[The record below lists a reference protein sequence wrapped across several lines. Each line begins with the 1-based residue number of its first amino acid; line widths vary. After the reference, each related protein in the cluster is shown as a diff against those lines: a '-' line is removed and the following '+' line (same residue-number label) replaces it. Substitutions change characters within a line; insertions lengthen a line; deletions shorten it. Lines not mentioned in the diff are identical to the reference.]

1 MRNVNLFSVHFVLW
15 CIWSVNGCVSMFYLH
30 CTWLLSQGDG
40 LRRQKQMAVPTMQ
53 AEMMRRLLTATKT
66 NHVNSKPSSVPLSW
80 PGNYGMRGIESH
92 LRLSLGLR
100 FSVHLL
106 RHIVFVSS
114 SDPSPQWLTL
124 SQTKSGLIHSS
135 FVMHRNS
142 LHVCSGFTQSKKYV
156 R

>member
-1 MRNVNLFSVHFVLW
+1 MWNVNSFSVHLW
-15 CIWSVNGCVSMFYLH
+15 MSANQWIYFRSWCLYLH
-30 CTWLLSQGDG
+30 CTWLLSQGDE

-80 PGNYGMRGIESH
+80 PGNYCMRGIESH
-92 LRLSLGLR
+92 LRLSLGLY
-100 FSVHLL
+100 SVHLL

-142 LHVCSGFTQSKKYV
+142 LHVCSGFTQSKEY
-156 R
+156 